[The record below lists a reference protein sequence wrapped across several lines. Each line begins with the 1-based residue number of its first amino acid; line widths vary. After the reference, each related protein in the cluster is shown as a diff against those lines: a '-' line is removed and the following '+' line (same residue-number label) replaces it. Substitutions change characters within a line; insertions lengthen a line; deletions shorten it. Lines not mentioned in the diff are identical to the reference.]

1 MRHRGWLM
9 HLGFPWLAFAA
20 DVTAQAP
27 RAGDQVMVLAG
38 GCFWGVEAVFEHV
51 LGVRS
56 VTSGFARPSDG
67 EKRFVPVEAVRI
79 IYDPSRVQPDQL
91 LSIFFTVAHDP
102 SSRDA
107 QGPDEGPEYRA
118 MVFYQSAPERTVAES
133 AFAALAR
140 AKSFPGPI
148 MTELR
153 PLGKFSEAAAFHQ
166 DFMEKNPRHPYVVR
180 HDLPKLRELQ
190 SRFPSLYRPDRAP

>member
-1 MRHRGWLM
+1 LSSALLAVA
-9 HLGFPWLAFAA
+9 LGLAGPFQHSGEK
-20 DVTAQAP
+20 VL
-27 RAGDQVMVLAG
+27 VLAG

-56 VTSGFARPSDG
+56 VTSGFARPADA
-67 EKRFVPVEAVRI
+67 EKGFVPVEAVRI
-79 IYDPSRVQPDQL
+79 IYDPSRVKPDQL

-118 MVFYQSAPERTVAES
+118 MVFYQSAPDRVVAES
-133 AFAALAR
+133 SFAALGR
-140 AKSFPGPI
+140 EKSFPGPI

-153 PLGKFSEAAAFHQ
+153 PLGKFSEAEAFHQ
-166 DFMEKNPRHPYVVR
+166 DFMAKNPRHPYVVR
-180 HDLPKLRELQ
+180 NDVPKLHELE
-190 SRFPSLYRPDRAP
+190 SRFPSLYRTDRAP

>member
-1 MRHRGWLM
+1 MS
-9 HLGFPWLAFAA
+9 LAAA
-20 DVTAQAP
+20 ALAVIAWTVQP
-27 RAGDQVMVLAG
+27 SERVLVLAG

-56 VTSGFARPSDG
+56 VTSGFARPADA
-67 EKRFVPVEAVRI
+67 EKGFVPVEAVRI
-79 IYDPSRVQPDQL
+79 IYDPSRVKPDQL

-118 MVFYQSAPERTVAES
+118 MVLYQSAPDRAVAES
-133 AFAALAR
+133 SFAALAR
-140 AKSFPGPI
+140 EKSFPGPI

-153 PLGKFSEAAAFHQ
+153 PFGKFSEAEAYHQ
-166 DFMEKNPRHPYVVR
+166 DFMAKNPRHPYIVQN
-180 HDLPKLRELQ
+180 DLPKLHQLQ
-190 SRFPSLYRPDRAP
+190 SRFPSLYRADRAP

>member
-1 MRHRGWLM
+1 ML
-9 HLGFPWLAFAA
+9 LILAALAA
-20 DVTAQAP
+20 LPQS
-27 RAGDQVMVLAG
+27 RESVMVLAG

-56 VTSGFARPSDG
+56 VTSGFARPSDA
-67 EKRFVPVEAVRI
+67 EKGFVPVEAVRI
-79 IYDPSRVQPDQL
+79 IYDPSRVKPDQL

-118 MVFYQSAPERTVAES
+118 MVFYQSARERTVAES
-133 AFAALAR
+133 SFAALGR
-140 AKSFPGPI
+140 QKSFPGPI

-153 PLGKFSEAAAFHQ
+153 PFGKFSEAESFHQ
-166 DFMEKNPRHPYVVR
+166 DFMAKNPRHPYVVR
-180 HDLPKLRELQ
+180 NDLPKLHELEA
-190 SRFPSLYRPDRAP
+190 RFPSLYRAERVP